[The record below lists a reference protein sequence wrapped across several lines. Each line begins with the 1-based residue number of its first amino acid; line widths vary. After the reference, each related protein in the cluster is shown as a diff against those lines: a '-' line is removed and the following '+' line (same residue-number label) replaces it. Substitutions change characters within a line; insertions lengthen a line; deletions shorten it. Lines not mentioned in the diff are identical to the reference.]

1 MTPKEAKLLA
11 DFYGAEAIVQRNDE
25 KWACWPKPLVEAL
38 RALVELCKKTNEK
51 GDAFA
56 EMMEAEDKSKHRR
69 KHGHQSMHRTQDR

>member
-11 DFYGAEAIVQRNDE
+11 DFYGAEGVVQRNDE

-38 RALVELCKKTNEK
+38 RALVELGKETNEK

-56 EMMEAEDKSKHRR
+56 EMMEAEEAKAKARSC
-69 KHGHQSMHRTQDR
+69 